1 MFCFVPSQLWCVLE
15 GSPGLVGIP
24 CNALILLPHSLPQPN
39 QHPPC
44 TLAAPYNVHDT
55 VQVEVRSWPLA
66 LSLLC
71 QPDTTTDFQMYRLLC
86 INLACREP
94 GLSSSSVNLWGTQEF
109 LAPSVCHRWIQGW
122 YIVRQRVPG
131 VKIGSRWT
139 LRNQKNAYKRIST
152 CIEFFLFAWV
162 RADVTLQGWVTF
174 FCICKLCRLWI
185 LILV

>member
-55 VQVEVRSWPLA
+55 VEVEVRWWPLA

-94 GLSSSSVNLWGTQEF
+94 GLSSGSVNLLGTQEF

-122 YIVRQRVPG
+122 YIVRQAISRVR
-131 VKIGSRWT
+131 IGSRWT
-139 LRNQKNAYKRIST
+139 LRKMHIINAYRPESS
-152 CIEFFLFAWV
+152 FFSM
-162 RADVTLQGWVTF
+162 RGWKWPWIYKVGWLLL
-174 FCICKLCRLWI
+174 CICKLCRLWI

>member
-139 LRNQKNAYKRIST
+139 LRNQKNAYIDLHRVFSLCVGEGGRDST
-152 CIEFFLFAWV
+152 RLGDFSLYFQIV
-162 RADVTLQGWVTF
+162 QTLNPNPA
-174 FCICKLCRLWI
+174 
-185 LILV
+185 

>member
-1 MFCFVPSQLWCVLE
+1 MDCGVFLKAPQ
-15 GSPGLVGIP
+15 GLVGSP

-55 VQVEVRSWPLA
+55 VEVEVRSWPLA

-94 GLSSSSVNLWGTQEF
+94 GLSSGSVNLWDTQEF
-109 LAPSVCHRWIQGW
+109 LAPSVCHR
-122 YIVRQRVPG
+122 
-131 VKIGSRWT
+131 
-139 LRNQKNAYKRIST
+139 
-152 CIEFFLFAWV
+152 
-162 RADVTLQGWVTF
+162 
-174 FCICKLCRLWI
+174 
-185 LILV
+185 